1 MDLIKELGELAIA
14 SRLRRISNS
23 FMNETQAIYNFH
35 QMDFEPRWFPTFYY
49 LNSIYPKAAGVTD
62 IAKITKV
69 SHPLVNRFV
78 KQLLKKDYVEEVANE
93 DDKRKRLIRLT
104 HSGNELAEELKPI
117 WEGIELSAREVACS
131 VDPRFMK
138 LLEEL
143 EERIERKGLLDTYMS
158 RHKSRRYEA
167 VRIHLNNKE
176 HYLDFKTVNLQ
187 WLEKFFVVEPK
198 DVEILSAPQ
207 SIIDDGGAVF
217 SATINDEPLGV
228 CALIN
233 LGDNALE
240 LSKMGVYE
248 KAQGKQIGKKL
259 LDAAIEHARKMNARV
274 VYLESSNRLKKALN
288 LYLQSGFEFTP
299 SSHTG
304 ISVYERAD
312 VFMKLELN

>member
-1 MDLIKELGELAIA
+1 MDLIKELGELALA

-35 QMDFEPRWFPTFYY
+35 QLDFEPRWFPTFYY
-49 LNSIYPKAAGVTD
+49 LNSIYPQAAGVTD

-78 KQLLKKDYVEEVANE
+78 KQLLKKDYVEEIADE
-93 DDKRKRLIRLT
+93 EDKRKRLIRLT

-117 WEGIELSAREVACS
+117 WEGIELSVREVACS
-131 VDPRFMK
+131 VEPRFMQ
-138 LLEEL
+138 LLSEL

-167 VRIHLNNKE
+167 VRVHLNNKE
-176 HYLDFKTVNLQ
+176 HYPDFKTINLQ

-207 SIIDDGGAVF
+207 DIIDDGGAVF
-217 SATINDEPLGV
+217 SATINDDPLGV

-233 LGDNALE
+233 LGDNTLE

-259 LDAAIEHARKMNARV
+259 LDAAIEHARKMNVRV
-274 VYLESSNRLKKALN
+274 VYLESSNRLKKALS
-288 LYLQSGFEFTP
+288 LYLQAGFEFTP

-304 ISVYERAD
+304 VSVYQRAD